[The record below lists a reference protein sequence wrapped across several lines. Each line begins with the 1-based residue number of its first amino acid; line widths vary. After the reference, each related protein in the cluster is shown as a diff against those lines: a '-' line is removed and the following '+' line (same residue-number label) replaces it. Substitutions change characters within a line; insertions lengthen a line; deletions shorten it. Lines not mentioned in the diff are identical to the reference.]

1 MNGSPPK
8 DAAERALALIGYSS
22 SASRAMREFGL
33 MALSVPGAPLPDVL
47 VACERLGFV
56 GALLHPSLQE
66 SAAGH
71 LQLDP
76 DARKANRADALAF
89 TGGPRGTFAAPEAL
103 IAAVQESSYAA
114 RGAHALLIGSGSDL
128 HVGLGLARLG
138 FKAITVVGQTRREAE
153 AVSRDLP
160 AGLVAFALGRQ
171 EAAVPGLAER
181 ADLLIL
187 TGGHLPPGL
196 LQPYH
201 TVLDLTGLAGRE
213 TAAAGA
219 TLLSLPDFPA
229 RVLARQIEHATG
241 QRFRPSALGDTAAA
255 LAG

>member
-1 MNGSPPK
+1 VSAP
-8 DAAERALALIGYSS
+8 DTAERALALIGYPA
-22 SASRAMREFGL
+22 SASRALREFGL
-33 MALSVPGAPLPDVL
+33 VALSVPAAPLPEVL
-47 VACERLGFV
+47 SAAERLGFV
-56 GALLHPSLQE
+56 GALLHAGLQE
-66 SAAGH
+66 SAAAH

-76 DARKANRADALAF
+76 DARKAGRADAVAF
-89 TGGPRGTFAAPEAL
+89 SGGPRGTFAAPEAL

-114 RGAHALLIGSGSDL
+114 RGAHALLIGAGSDL
-128 HVGLGLARLG
+128 RIGLGLARLG

-187 TGGHLPPGL
+187 TGGSLPAGL

-213 TAAAGA
+213 TSAAGA
-219 TLLSLPDFPA
+219 TLLNIPDFPA

-241 QRFRPSALGDTAAA
+241 QRLRVSVLADLAAA
-255 LAG
+255 LSS